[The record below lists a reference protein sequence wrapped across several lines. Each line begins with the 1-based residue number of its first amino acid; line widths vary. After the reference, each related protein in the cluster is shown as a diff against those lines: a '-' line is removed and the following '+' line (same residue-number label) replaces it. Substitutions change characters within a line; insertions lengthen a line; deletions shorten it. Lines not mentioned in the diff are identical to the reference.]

1 LFSRKSSKLSPRKK
15 PQPNS
20 RRWLVRAARLFSGYV
35 VICILLLWQQQR
47 LLFWPSSTLEHTPGL
62 YNLRYQDVWLPVS
75 TKDGNVERIHG
86 WWIPAEQATAPVLL
100 YFHHNAVNI
109 GANVSQARKFQQL
122 GCSVLLVD
130 YRGFGLSEGSFPT
143 ESQVYEDA
151 QAAWVYLTRDRQ
163 IPARQIFIY
172 GHSVGGAVAIDL
184 AAKHPEAA
192 ALIVQSSFTS
202 LRDMTKRFGLFWV
215 LPIDLILRQ
224 RFDSLQKIKSL
235 KMPVLF
241 IHGTADPQIPVAM
254 GQALYDATPEPKQ
267 ILIIPQAGHD
277 NNMADP
283 YYQVVKQFTAA
294 HRKP

>member
-1 LFSRKSSKLSPRKK
+1 MRVAGF
-15 PQPNS
+15 
-20 RRWLVRAARLFSGYV
+20 ASGYV
-35 VICILLLWQQQR
+35 VVCTLLWWQQQR
-47 LLFWPSSTLEHTPGL
+47 LLFWPSPTLEHTPGL
-62 YNLRYQDVWLPVS
+62 YNLRYQDVWLPVV

-122 GCSVLLVD
+122 GCSVLLID

-143 ESQVYEDA
+143 ESQVYADA

-163 IPARQIFIY
+163 IPAKQIFIY

-224 RFDSLQKIKSL
+224 RFDSLQKVKL
-235 KMPVLF
+235 LRMPVLF
-241 IHGTADPQIPVAM
+241 IHGTSDPQIPVAM
-254 GQALYDATPEPKQ
+254 GQALYDAASEPKQ

-277 NNMADP
+277 NNMAAP
-283 YYQVVKQFTAA
+283 YYRVVKQFIAA